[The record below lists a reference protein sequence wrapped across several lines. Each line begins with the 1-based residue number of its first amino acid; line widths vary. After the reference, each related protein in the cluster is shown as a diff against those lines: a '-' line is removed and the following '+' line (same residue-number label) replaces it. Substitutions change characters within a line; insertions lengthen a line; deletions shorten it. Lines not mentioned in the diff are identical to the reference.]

1 MFTSAKSRFTYTKC
15 GVRQLIRK
23 PVFYDCTFV
32 LQTLIKNTMK
42 NQNQQLRISV
52 KTAFTFKNE
61 GRNQSA
67 KSTEHPTLGGTTNTT
82 YIFNCKK

>member
-1 MFTSAKSRFTYTKC
+1 
-15 GVRQLIRK
+15 
-23 PVFYDCTFV
+23 
-32 LQTLIKNTMK
+32 MK

-82 YIFNCKK
+82 YIYNCKK